1 MRLAGL
7 ANLPVVEHPAGVVAF
22 GQRVDIRGQ
31 VPQAKDSHQEWV
43 LEGVALQQQKA
54 DRLMVWC

>member
-31 VPQAKDSHQEWV
+31 DPQAKDSHQNGSWR
-43 LEGVALQQQKA
+43 ALLYNNRKLT
-54 DRLMVWC
+54 D